1 MDLQKKQ
8 GELEKVIITVAP
20 VGAWP
25 TRAMNPYLPISPEEI
40 AAEVLR
46 SHEAG
51 AAVAHIHARDL
62 ETEEPTADTAVYQAV
77 FASVRAACPE
87 VIIHLST
94 ASGAAKLGL
103 TPEQRIRHIHE
114 LKPEM
119 ASLNAGSMNL
129 HCNVFINSPETIQQY
144 ARIMT
149 ELNVKPEFEVY
160 DVGMIE
166 NIEQLVRKP
175 GLVSEPYHYGLV
187 LGVPGGIPATVKN
200 LIHLVDA
207 LPEHC
212 TWQTIAIGRHQ
223 IPLGTVGVVLGGG
236 VRVGFE
242 DNIYLYRGVLA
253 KSNAE
258 LVEKAVKIIRELG
271 LEIASAEEARELLSI
286 PVSC

>member
-1 MDLQKKQ
+1 MVLRKK
-8 GELEKVIITVAP
+8 GNVVEKVIITVAP
-20 VGAWP
+20 VGSWP
-25 TRAMNPYLPISPEEI
+25 TRAMNPNLPITPEEI

-46 SHEAG
+46 SCEAG
-51 AAVAHIHARDL
+51 AAVAHLHARDL
-62 ETEEPTADTAVYQAV
+62 ETEEPTTDTAGYQAV
-77 FASVRAACPE
+77 FTSVRAACPE
-87 VIIHLST
+87 IIVQLST
-94 ASGAAKLGL
+94 ASGAAKLGFS
-103 TPEQRIRHIHE
+103 PEQRIRHIHE

-119 ASLNAGSMNL
+119 ASLNAGSMNM
-129 HCNVFINSPETIQQY
+129 HGNVFINSPETIEQY
-144 ARIMT
+144 ARVMA

-175 GLVSEPYHYGLV
+175 GLVPEPYHYGLV

-212 TWQTIAIGRHQ
+212 TWQSIAIGRHQ

-236 VRVGFE
+236 IRVGFE
-242 DNIYLYRGVLA
+242 DNIYLDRGVLA

-258 LVEKAVKIIRELG
+258 LVEKAVKIIHELG
-271 LEIASAEEARELLSI
+271 LEIASAEEARKLLTI
-286 PVSC
+286 PVLC